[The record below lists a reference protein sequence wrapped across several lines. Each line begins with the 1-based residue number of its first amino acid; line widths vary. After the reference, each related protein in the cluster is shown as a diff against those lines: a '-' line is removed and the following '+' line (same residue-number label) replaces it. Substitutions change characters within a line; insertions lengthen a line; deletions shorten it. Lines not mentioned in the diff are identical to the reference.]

1 MAHKI
6 IEACGGSVSGKTIAV
21 LGLTFKPNTDDMRD
35 SPSLV
40 IIPELQAKGVANIR
54 AYDPQGIKE
63 AANLFQNVEFCS
75 GAYEAMDDADALVI
89 LTEWNE
95 FRSLDLDRVRSL
107 LSHPVLVDLRNIYDP
122 IEMESAGF
130 VYFSIGRAP
139 ILQPGL

>member
-75 GAYEAMDDADALVI
+75 GAYEAMGDADALVI

-122 IEMESAGF
+122 IEMKGAGF

-139 ILQPGL
+139 ILQPGS